1 MNVNGITGSIDGYSS
16 FSNLNTDKEVTRTA
30 AKVNETE
37 SIPKTTP
44 AETEGVVY
52 EPSSETATKTYKAN
66 EEVIARLK
74 ADADERTAQLRT
86 LVEQLILK
94 QNDAY
99 AKATDMWN
107 FLREGH
113 FEVDPETKAQA
124 EADIAED
131 GYWGVN
137 QTSDRIIDFALAL
150 TGGDPSKIEAMRD
163 AFKEGYAQ
171 AEKTWGGKL
180 PELSQKTYDA
190 VLEKFDK
197 LMNEKTETE

>member
-16 FSNLNTDKEVTRTA
+16 FSNLTTDKEVTRTA

-37 SIPKTTP
+37 SIPSTP
-44 AETEGVVY
+44 VANEGVVY
-52 EPSSETATKTYKAN
+52 EPSNETTTKTYKAN

-74 ADADERTAQLRT
+74 ADADERVAQLRT

-113 FEVDPETKAQA
+113 FEVDAETKAQA

-137 QTSDRIIDFALAL
+137 QTSDRIIDFAMAL
-150 TGGDPSKIEAMRD
+150 TGGDPSKISAMKD
-163 AFKEGYAQ
+163 AFKEGFAQ

-197 LMNEKTETE
+197 LMSENTETE

>member
-16 FSNLNTDKEVTRTA
+16 FSNLKTDKEVTRTA
-30 AKVNETE
+30 AKVNESE
-37 SIPKTTP
+37 SIP
-44 AETEGVVY
+44 AEAVAEEGVVY
-52 EPSSETATKTYKAN
+52 EASTESAATTYKAN

-74 ADADERTAQLRT
+74 ADADARIAQLRT

-113 FEVDPETKAQA
+113 YEVDPEVKAQA

-131 GYWGVN
+131 GYWGVE
-137 QTSDRIIDFALAL
+137 QTSDRIIDFATAL
-150 TGGDPSKIEAMRD
+150 TGGDPSKVSAMKD
-163 AFKEGYAQ
+163 AFKEGFAQ

-197 LMNEKTETE
+197 LMSENTETE